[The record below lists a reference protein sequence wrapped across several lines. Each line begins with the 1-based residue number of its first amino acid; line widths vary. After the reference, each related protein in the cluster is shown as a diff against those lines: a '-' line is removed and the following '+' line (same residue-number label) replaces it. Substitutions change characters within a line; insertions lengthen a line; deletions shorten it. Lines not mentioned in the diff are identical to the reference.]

1 MVKRI
6 SCQKFKDTG
15 MLLRINMILYTF
27 RLGIVL
33 DVEDGE
39 IKEMYHVRVKYRGF
53 TQKNNTEG
61 YIKVSKYI
69 NDNSGELLKGTMKY
83 E

>member
-1 MVKRI
+1 MVKGI

-15 MLLRINMILYTF
+15 MLWRINMILYTF

-53 TQKNNTEG
+53 KKRIIQKD
-61 YIKVSKYI
+61 I
-69 NDNSGELLKGTMKY
+69 LR
-83 E
+83 

>member
-15 MLLRINMILYTF
+15 MLWRINMILYTF